1 MVAKSIVDVAKA
13 PVIGYND
20 KDWDAVRAAVAPR
33 VVYDEVATQ
42 RRIEGVEEVLSA
54 WRGWATAIP
63 DSRATF
69 DAAHTSGEI
78 AILELTWRGTHKG
91 VLQMPG
97 GDIAATGKKIEIR
110 GCQVVEVAGD
120 KVKSIRHYF
129 DMATLLQ
136 QIGAMGE
143 RATAHG
149 STR

>member
-1 MVAKSIVDVAKA
+1 MVAKSIVDIAKA
-13 PVIGYND
+13 QVIAYND
-20 KDWDAVRAAVAPR
+20 RNWDAVRASLAPR
-33 VVYDEVATQ
+33 VVYDEVGTQ
-42 RRIEGVEEVLSA
+42 RRIEGVDEVITA
-54 WRGWATAIP
+54 WNGWASALP

-69 DAAHTSGEI
+69 DATHVSGDI

-91 VLQMPG
+91 ALKTPAG
-97 GDIAATGKKIEIR
+97 EIAATGKKIEIR
-110 GCQVVEVAGD
+110 ACQVVEVAGD

-129 DMATLLQ
+129 DMATMLQ

>member
-1 MVAKSIVDVAKA
+1 MASKSIVDVAKA
-13 PVIGYND
+13 QVIAYND
-20 KDWDAVRAAVAPR
+20 KDWDAARASLAPR
-33 VVYDEVATQ
+33 VVYDEVGTQ
-42 RRIEGVEEVLSA
+42 RRIEGVDEVLSA

-97 GDIAATGKKIEIR
+97 GEIAATGKKIEIR
-110 GCQVVEVAGD
+110 ACQVVEVAGD

>member
-1 MVAKSIVDVAKA
+1 MAAKSIVDVAKA
-13 PVIGYND
+13 QVIAYND
-20 KDWDAVRAAVAPR
+20 KNWDAARASLAPR
-33 VVYDEVATQ
+33 VVYDEVGTQ
-42 RRIEGVEEVLSA
+42 RKIEGVDEVLSA
-54 WRGWATAIP
+54 WRGWATALP

-69 DAAHTSGEI
+69 DAAHTSGDT

-91 VLQMPG
+91 ALQTPG
-97 GDIAATGKKIEIR
+97 GEIAATGKQIELR
-110 GCQVVEVAGD
+110 ACQVVEVAGD

>member
-13 PVIGYND
+13 QVIAYND
-20 KDWDAVRAAVAPR
+20 KNWDAARASLAPR
-33 VVYDEVATQ
+33 VVYDEVGTQ
-42 RRIEGVEEVLSA
+42 RRIEGVDEVISA

-78 AILELTWRGTHKG
+78 AVLELTWRGTHNG
-91 VLQMPG
+91 ALQMPG
-97 GDIAATGKKIEIR
+97 GAIAATGKKIEIR
-110 GCQVVEVAGD
+110 ACQVVEVAGD

-143 RATAHG
+143 RATAPG

>member
-1 MVAKSIVDVAKA
+1 MAAKSIVDIAKA
-13 PVIGYND
+13 QVTAYND
-20 KDWDAVRAAVAPR
+20 KDWDAARASLAPR
-33 VVYDEVATQ
+33 VVYDEVGTQ
-42 RRIEGVEEVLSA
+42 RRIEGVDEVLSA
-54 WRGWATAIP
+54 WRGWASALP

-69 DAAHTSGEI
+69 DATHTSGEI
-78 AILELTWRGTHKG
+78 VILELTWRGTHQGALK
-91 VLQMPG
+91 MPG
-97 GDIAATGKKIEIR
+97 GDIAATGKKIELR

-143 RATAHG
+143 RTTTHG

>member
-1 MVAKSIVDVAKA
+1 MVAKSILDVAKA
-13 PVIGYND
+13 QVIAYND
-20 KDWDAVRAAVAPR
+20 KNWDAARASLAPR
-33 VVYDEVATQ
+33 VVYDEVGTQ
-42 RRIEGVEEVLSA
+42 RRIEGVDEVLSA

-69 DAAHTSGEI
+69 DAAYTSGEI

-110 GCQVVEVAGD
+110 GCQIVEVAGD

>member
-1 MVAKSIVDVAKA
+1 MASKSIVDVAKA
-13 PVIGYND
+13 QVIAYND
-20 KDWDAVRAAVAPR
+20 KDWDAARASFAPR
-33 VVYDEVATQ
+33 VVYDEVGTQ
-42 RRIEGVEEVLSA
+42 RRIEGVDEVLSA

-97 GDIAATGKKIEIR
+97 GEIPATGKKIEIR
-110 GCQVVEVAGD
+110 ACQVVEVAGD

>member
-1 MVAKSIVDVAKA
+1 MASKSIVDVAKA
-13 PVIGYND
+13 QVIAYNE
-20 KDWDAVRAAVAPR
+20 KDWDAARASLAPR
-33 VVYDEVATQ
+33 VVYDEVGTQ
-42 RRIEGVEEVLSA
+42 RRIEGVDEVLSA

-97 GDIAATGKKIEIR
+97 GEIAATGKKIEIR
-110 GCQVVEVAGD
+110 ACQVVEVAGD